1 MYQINWTHF
10 TLDERKLIEKII
22 AQGEHKKIT
31 KLIVVASQQQEN
43 EITRFIESVAPKG
56 AAGESAVREQIK
68 LLRRKG
74 EEILSPE
81 QEAEW
86 QKKLDEEANPVRTAI
101 AEETAK
107 LKAELTKAGVNFP
120 ASASYEQLK
129 AIKAA
134 AGAAASEEKEEEEE
148 EEEEEK
154 TEEKTEEKEEE
165 GTAHVVTAEDL
176 EANPELKDEG
186 VKVGDTIR
194 LPKVD
199 DESGDEE
206 EKDEDESE
214 EDGEEESE
222 ETDEKDEKK
231 EGKEKKVGNSKV
243 KKGRPSNKK

>member
-101 AEETAK
+101 A
-107 LKAELTKAGVNFP
+107 
-120 ASASYEQLK
+120 
-129 AIKAA
+129 
-134 AGAAASEEKEEEEE
+134 
-148 EEEEEK
+148 
-154 TEEKTEEKEEE
+154 
-165 GTAHVVTAEDL
+165 
-176 EANPELKDEG
+176 
-186 VKVGDTIR
+186 
-194 LPKVD
+194 
-199 DESGDEE
+199 
-206 EKDEDESE
+206 
-214 EDGEEESE
+214 
-222 ETDEKDEKK
+222 
-231 EGKEKKVGNSKV
+231 
-243 KKGRPSNKK
+243 